1 MGQKYNTKEI
11 RQIYFRE
18 VKNNTIKRLA
28 RSAFVLV
35 VAAISVFLA
44 DAATNDDLDR
54 TGPSF
59 RR

>member
-1 MGQKYNTKEI
+1 MGQKLNTKEI

-28 RSAFVLV
+28 RSVFVMI
-35 VAAISVFLA
+35 VAVISIFLA
-44 DAATNDDLDR
+44 DAATNSELDR
-54 TGPSF
+54 TNPNF